1 VRGKERRIGTGWE
14 LRCAQ
19 IVPESLPEAAGVGG
33 IASRFAGS
41 LVAFGRRKKR
51 EEREEVEGL

>member
-1 VRGKERRIGTGWE
+1 
-14 LRCAQ
+14 
-19 IVPESLPEAAGVGG
+19 LPEAAGVYG

-51 EEREEVEGL
+51 KEREEVEGV